1 MNEAQSSS
9 STVFSVFAFLL
20 FMVFGAFSVIFYK
33 LSHLVETKTDE
44 RERAGQYEQERG
56 GDEAADD

>member
-1 MNEAQSSS
+1 
-9 STVFSVFAFLL
+9 
-20 FMVFGAFSVIFYK
+20 MVFGAFSVIFYK